1 MTRKELDMSQIY
13 TDETRENDP
22 HALPDAEVFYVSQME
37 VNYNLQ
43 NIDHADEYTI
53 TEAGWYYWSC
63 FPGCLPDSD
72 AIGPFET
79 EQEAIDDARDY

>member
-1 MTRKELDMSQIY
+1 MSQIY

-22 HALPDAEVFYVSQME
+22 YALPDAEVFYVSQME

>member
-1 MTRKELDMSQIY
+1 MSQIY
-13 TDETRENDP
+13 TDETREEEP
-22 HALPDAEVFYVSQME
+22 YALPNVEVFYVSQME

-43 NIDHADEYTI
+43 NMDHADEYTI
-53 TEAGWYYWSC
+53 TEAGWYWWSC